1 MGEAVAVVKVR
12 DGVGWVQGAGSKGA
26 EKWPDSGS
34 ILKVERTGLVEGSG
48 VA

>member
-34 ILKVERTGLVEGSG
+34 FLKVE
-48 VA
+48 